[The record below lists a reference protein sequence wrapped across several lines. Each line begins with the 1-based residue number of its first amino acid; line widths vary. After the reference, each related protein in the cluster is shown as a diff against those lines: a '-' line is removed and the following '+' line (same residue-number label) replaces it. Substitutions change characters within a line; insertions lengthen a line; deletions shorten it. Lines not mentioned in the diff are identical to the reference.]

1 MKKITVIICSAVFCL
16 FALCS
21 CTRRPL
27 PDLPGDAF
35 AFEMGTFIDDAH
47 DYDSF
52 ATIEYGGMTYI
63 QYGTTNHKYSQNCV
77 EACIG
82 YIIQDANSSSVTD
95 PGNTNRRIY
104 TLSGDPERNF
114 LLDYD
119 DSVKLM
125 NQPTFLRAVDTQGKD
140 IVIPYYID
148 SLGYE
153 FWGEQ

>member
-1 MKKITVIICSAVFCL
+1 MKKITIFIGAAIFCL
-16 FALCS
+16 FALGS

-47 DYDSF
+47 DNDSF
-52 ATIEYGGMTYI
+52 ATIEYGGRTYI
-63 QYGTTNHKYSQNCV
+63 QYGTTNNKYSQNCI

-82 YIIQDANSSSVTD
+82 YIIQDENSSSVTD
-95 PGNTNRRIY
+95 MNNTDRRIY

-119 DSVKLM
+119 ESVKLM

-148 SLGYE
+148 PLGYE
-153 FWGEQ
+153 FWGEE